1 MQKEVNKIDQE
12 TCGHP
17 QKMRNRGEKEKKEK
31 KNKKQSLPL
40 REWHPMP
47 TVRSVLLL

>member
-17 QKMRNRGEKEKKEK
+17 QKMRNRGEKEKKGK
-31 KNKKQSLPL
+31 RNKKQSLPL
-40 REWHPMP
+40 REWHSMP
-47 TVRSVLLL
+47 TVLSVLLL